1 MRSYILITN
10 QGFTES
16 PRNNQ
21 IENQQILGYA
31 EGRTKEE
38 AIDNLLNE
46 NPEIIQFGFEK
57 SEIIAKE
64 LKLA

>member
-1 MRSYILITN
+1 MKSYILITN

-16 PRNNQ
+16 PTNDEV
-21 IENQQILGYA
+21 ENQQILGYA
-31 EGRTKEE
+31 GGRTEEE

-57 SEIIAKE
+57 YEIIAKE